1 MYKKYPLLIMLLMVS
16 ILTLLS
22 QTGGFTGP
30 SLGVTTVEQAKNLPD
45 ESPVVLQGKIIESLG
60 DENYTF
66 ADETG
71 TIRIEIDKDVWKG
84 VYVNENDLVEIRG
97 EIDKEF
103 VRKKISVDSI
113 KKINQE

>member
-1 MYKKYPLLIMLLMVS
+1 MYKKYPLLFMLFVLG
-16 ILTLLS
+16 IITLVS

-30 SLGVTTVEQAKNLPD
+30 SLQVITVEQAKTLPD
-45 ESPVVLQGKIIESLG
+45 DTPVVLQGKIVESLG
-60 DENYTF
+60 DEDYTF

-71 TIRIEIDKDVWKG
+71 TIRIEIDRDKWKG

-103 VRKKISVDSI
+103 LRVKISVDSI
-113 KKINQE
+113 KKINEE